1 MKTAEEKKASRK
13 IYDESRKAARRE
25 AKEKARL
32 DGYGPL
38 TIITTTPIYNLDFHY
53 ADQPTMLR
61 ELYDTNQRLCN
72 IIRRNMLTAYGKDA
86 IVVVDAKTDWVAHNT
101 NWTAEITA
109 KGVLKDEGEL
119 QAMFDRIAAEVISTA
134 KIPSWWR
141 RPSEAEDEMYDPKRE
156 I

>member
-1 MKTAEEKKASRK
+1 MKTEEEKKAYRK
-13 IYDESRKAARRE
+13 MYAERRKAARRE
-25 AKEKARL
+25 AKEKERL

-38 TIITTTPIYNLDFHY
+38 KIITTTTIYELDFHY
-53 ADQPTMLR
+53 ADQSNRLR

-72 IIRRNMLTAYGKDA
+72 IIRRNLLTAYGKDA
-86 IVVVDAKTDWVAHNT
+86 IVVVDAKTDWDVHNT

-109 KGVLKDEGEL
+109 KGVLKDEDEL
-119 QAMFDRIAAEVISTA
+119 QAMFKRIAAEVISTA

-141 RPSEAEDEMYDPKRE
+141 RPSEAIDEMYDPKRE